1 MLKADFTD
9 RVVLVTGAAQGIG
22 AAIAAAFV
30 ESDARVH
37 VADVDSKGLERVTA
51 TLGVDAHAAD
61 LSERQES
68 ANVVRRIVDAETRLD
83 ILVHAAG
90 GVCGQVGRPI
100 EEIGDDDW
108 RKVFEANSDAA
119 FWLAQASAPVMKREG
134 RGRIVFI
141 SSGAGL
147 RPSLTGIQAYTAAKH
162 ALVGLTKQL
171 SWELGP
177 YGITVNSV
185 APGLVLSNPT
195 SIRQWESYT
204 AERQRAIV
212 ENTHTRRLGQP
223 EDIAA
228 AVLFLASESAGWIS
242 GQVLSVDGGRS

>member
-1 MLKADFTD
+1 MLNADFTD
-9 RVVLVTGAAQGIG
+9 RVALVTGAAQGIG
-22 AAIAAAFV
+22 AAIAWAFV
-30 ESDARVH
+30 DAGARVH
-37 VADVDSKGLERVTA
+37 VADIDGNGLERA
-51 TLGVDAHAAD
+51 AAALGVDVHVAD
-61 LSERQES
+61 LSDRQES
-68 ANVVRRIVDAETRLD
+68 ASMVRRIVDDETRLD

-90 GVCGQVGRPI
+90 GVRGQVGRPI
-100 EEIGDDDW
+100 EEIDEDDW
-108 RKVFEANSDAA
+108 RAVFEANADAA

-177 YGITVNSV
+177 FGVTVNSV
-185 APGLVLSNPT
+185 APGLVLSNP
-195 SIRQWESYT
+195 SSVRQWESYSP
-204 AERQRAIV
+204 ERQRAIV
-212 ENTHTRRLGQP
+212 ENTHTRRLGKP

-228 AVLFLASESAGWIS
+228 AVLFLASDSASWIS